1 MICAKNIDLYNKSTN
16 KHTSLANYVCK
27 AQKGNSFQGFLGI
40 EKGPDVLSEF
50 AL

>member
-1 MICAKNIDLYNKSTN
+1 MICAKNITFNNKSAN

-27 AQKGNSFQGFLGI
+27 AQKGNSFQGVLGI
-40 EKGPDVLSEF
+40 EQVPDVLSEF